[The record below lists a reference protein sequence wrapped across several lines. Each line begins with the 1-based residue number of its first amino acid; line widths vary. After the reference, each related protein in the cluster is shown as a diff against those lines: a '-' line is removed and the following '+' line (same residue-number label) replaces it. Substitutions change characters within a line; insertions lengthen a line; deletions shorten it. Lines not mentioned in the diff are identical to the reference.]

1 MFFKTTSE
9 KSTEFFSFVS
19 TNQSN
24 QIALKKK
31 VTINKHDSQ
40 VFLRFTKKVHLK
52 PFEGLALVVFAKDPS
67 DPSTYQSYI
76 LADHIQVNP
85 GVYFN
90 TLTVTRDCTV
100 YMQPTSQAAPKMFSS
115 AQLLTSGEFKTQL
128 SVDHIYGIIYQMK
141 SHSESI
147 PFHLGPY
154 YELLVIDQGEL
165 DVIIDSDHQHI
176 KKNDCLILRSDQPYQ
191 KQQGSSEM
199 VAYISILFEA
209 SGIPESALAQP
220 MNLGTAN
227 RQIIER
233 IIKLAEYPEQFV
245 YPNDEIKLKL
255 ATLILQLIQGQTPTA
270 EEPITSMRENY
281 ENDLFQ
287 SILDFL
293 DQNIATHNQVNDLVE
308 HFALSR
314 STLQNLF
321 KKYLNMTPKNY
332 INQVRLDRSKHMIR
346 NTQMTLSQIADYLGY
361 GSIQYFS
368 RAFSQAFGMSPSQY
382 AKSMIQ

>member
-1 MFFKTTSE
+1 
-9 KSTEFFSFVS
+9 
-19 TNQSN
+19 
-24 QIALKKK
+24 
-31 VTINKHDSQ
+31 
-40 VFLRFTKKVHLK
+40 
-52 PFEGLALVVFAKDPS
+52 
-67 DPSTYQSYI
+67 
-76 LADHIQVNP
+76 
-85 GVYFN
+85 
-90 TLTVTRDCTV
+90 
-100 YMQPTSQAAPKMFSS
+100 
-115 AQLLTSGEFKTQL
+115 
-128 SVDHIYGIIYQMK
+128 
-141 SHSESI
+141 
-147 PFHLGPY
+147 
-154 YELLVIDQGEL
+154 
-165 DVIIDSDHQHI
+165 
-176 KKNDCLILRSDQPYQ
+176 
-191 KQQGSSEM
+191 M

-209 SGIPESALAQP
+209 SGIPESAFAQP

-227 RQIIER
+227 RQMIER

-332 INQVRLDRSKHMIR
+332 INQVRLDRSKQMIR

-368 RAFSQAFGMSPSQY
+368 RAFNQAFGMSPSQY